1 MSGKQRFTSVW
12 AREAAR
18 RRTGRGPT
26 GLSRDQIVRE
36 AIALLDAEGA
46 DSLSMRRLAARLGSG
61 ATSIYWYVDNK
72 EELLQ
77 LVTDEVVGEVN
88 RMFAEPYG
96 DAAHWRE
103 VASRYAYGL
112 RDMILRHPW
121 VAQQIGTRPN
131 LGPNWLEMSARMVR
145 SFQEA
150 GFTGRD
156 VDYAVGAV
164 GAFVIG
170 SALPEV
176 AWRNGMAKMNMTEE
190 EWVAACREE
199 LRRAGDEYPGLVAAY
214 DEWTAQED
222 LSVARKVAFDYG
234 LVSMLDGLEARLS
247 GDRR

>member
-131 LGPNWLEMSARMVR
+131 LGPNWLEMTARMVR

-176 AWRNGMAKMNMTEE
+176 AWRNGMARLGIPER
-190 EWVAACREE
+190 EWAEQVRGEIE
-199 LRRAGDEYPGLVAAY
+199 RSAGRFPGLLRKYTEWMAA
-214 DEWTAQED
+214 ED
-222 LSVARKVAFDYG
+222 VSVARQVAFDFG
-234 LVSMLDGLEARLS
+234 LVSLLDGLEAR
-247 GDRR
+247 RRR